1 MVYDRIYSASRS
13 KAKTNQSNNNRRIRL
28 RWATNDLDRL
38 FKIYIRETTNL
49 PTAASEFVRK
59 TICPYCDYYP
69 PDCEYSIDRNNRYY
83 CYYLSKR
90 YDGVVRLYLPIRK
103 RRKPNPNSSHSR
115 SNLANKIEKII
126 AAEPR
131 IRRTRIR
138 ELISGKWET
147 ILDILENDLVFQ
159 ERVIRREILERGKKV
174 YLYEMN
180 RSQSFPQFGHVISE
194 EQNRRS
200 RKTRSS
206 SSCSTFSSKGVKA

>member
-38 FKIYIRETTNL
+38 FKIYIRETTSL

-59 TICPYCDYYP
+59 TLCPYCDYYP
-69 PDCEYSIDRNNRYY
+69 PDCEHFIDRNNRYQ
-83 CYYLSKR
+83 CLYLSKQ
-90 YDGVVRLYLPIRK
+90 YDGIVRLYLPKRKGK

-126 AAEPR
+126 EAEPR

-138 ELISGKWET
+138 ELVSGRWET

-159 ERVIRREILERGKKV
+159 GRVKRREILEKGKRV
-174 YLYEMN
+174 YLYE
-180 RSQSFPQFGHVISE
+180 V
-194 EQNRRS
+194 
-200 RKTRSS
+200 
-206 SSCSTFSSKGVKA
+206 